1 MSSHEPR
8 ELPQRLGTS
17 HARAARTTE
26 AENLLTRL
34 LALGILER
42 PRLIESSAVTVV
54 AGVEPPR
61 STRASRVKRSRAMSS
76 RVEGSSAIAR
86 VANRYGGKS
95 LQMRWVERARRKKTA
110 LPT

>member
-54 AGVEPPR
+54 AGVEPPPFH
-61 STRASRVKRSRAMSS
+61 
-76 RVEGSSAIAR
+76 
-86 VANRYGGKS
+86 KS
-95 LQMRWVERARRKKTA
+95 LQSQAFTRHEQQSRGELGNRSRCESLRGEISPDA
-110 LPT
+110 LGGTGPT